1 MKFYIFRNVCSLLGI
16 SPIFLFSFCFG
27 LVLGLG
33 GVEEKKTI
41 SESLEFLLT
50 SAWDS
55 FCKGRIL
62 FYCLALVFHFI
73 QTKCNEICLF

>member
-41 SESLEFLLT
+41 SESLEFFIDKCMGIILQEQNIILL
-50 SAWDS
+50 SCFGFS
-55 FCKGRIL
+55 L
-62 FYCLALVFHFI
+62 YS
-73 QTKCNEICLF
+73 N